1 MFIAARKEKMALKIL
16 FAPSRL
22 KIDCR
27 TRLMMPIL
35 GLASSID
42 ATVNK
47 IPGIMSGIS
56 ESAKNSDLRGVL
68 VRSLI
73 HASVAPMKNA
83 SVAVPTAK
91 RTEFQTR
98 RAVSLLV

>member
-1 MFIAARKEKMALKIL
+1 
-16 FAPSRL
+16 
-22 KIDCR
+22 
-27 TRLMMPIL
+27 MMPIL
-35 GLASSID
+35 GLASSIH

-56 ESAKNSDLRGVL
+56 ESAKNSDLKGVL

-98 RAVSLLV
+98 RAVSLLVWAVM